1 VPEGGGGE
9 RERGRERER
18 WGMAGGGG
26 ESESTALEF
35 TPTWIV
41 AGVCSLIVV
50 VSLAAERCLHYLGK
64 VTDSCFLAFL
74 KSKRVARLPPELM
87 LRLDWWC
94 PPRGQTFKGKN
105 QKALFEALLKVKEG
119 IDLFFSS
126 I

>member
-1 VPEGGGGE
+1 
-9 RERGRERER
+9 
-18 WGMAGGGG
+18 MADGGG
-26 ESESTALEF
+26 ESAESTALEF

-41 AGVCSLIVV
+41 AAVCSLIVV
-50 VSLAAERCLHYLGK
+50 ISLAAERCLHYLGK

-119 IDLFFSS
+119 IDRSVRFFHLACPFR
-126 I
+126 

>member
-1 VPEGGGGE
+1 MAAEGK
-9 RERGRERER
+9 
-18 WGMAGGGG
+18 AA
-26 ESESTALEF
+26 ALEF

-41 AGVCSLIVV
+41 AAVCSLIVV
-50 VSLAAERCLHYLGK
+50 ISLAAERCLHYLGK

-87 LRLDWWC
+87 LLLDWWC

>member
-1 VPEGGGGE
+1 
-9 RERGRERER
+9 
-18 WGMAGGGG
+18 MA
-26 ESESTALEF
+26 EAEEAALQF

-41 AGVCSLIVV
+41 AAVCSLIVV
-50 VSLAAERCLHYLGK
+50 ISLAAERCLHYLGK

-119 IDLFFSS
+119 IDRSVLFFHLACPFR
-126 I
+126 